1 MKKNLMVKL
10 VILVSFC
17 LLAASTVSASVIEP
31 GYFGLKYSDFTYTD
45 FDYQRLFPNSGL
57 PNHPGQDLN
66 NISNNVWGI
75 TALTSS
81 HTLLDGNIENNFLG
95 QPAYY
100 NNGADG
106 NYYYGVYGGL
116 TIDRVSG
123 AGAPGTEI
131 YLKAAAG
138 GAYLKI
144 YELSAANA
152 NAYNLDFAAGPNVPG
167 AGAFNTFGTNIISNG
182 TLYLDLAFSPGT
194 LQAYSPNAI
203 LTDLE
208 IITLSSSVT
217 GSAES
222 YMDVLGGTGA
232 SLIVKDGFPVN
243 APFPG
248 FPFLADLKVI
258 SDLTADYNP
267 VSGWQ
272 SDWTTTSQDPIT
284 GSAVPEPSTFLLLG
298 CGVLGI
304 VFCTRRKRS
313 Q

>member
-10 VILVSFC
+10 VILVSIF

-45 FDYQRLFPNSGL
+45 FDYARYFPDSNL
-57 PNHPGQDLN
+57 PYHPLQDQQ

-81 HTLLDGNIENNFLG
+81 HTLLDGNIENNLLG
-95 QPAYY
+95 QPSYY
-100 NNGADG
+100 NNGDDG

-116 TIDRVSG
+116 TIDRVDGTGG
-123 AGAPGTEI
+123 AGTEI

-144 YELSAANA
+144 YELDVADAG
-152 NAYNLDFAAGPNVPG
+152 AYNADFFAGPNVAG
-167 AGAFNTFGTNIISNG
+167 AGAFGTFGSNIISSG
-182 TLYLDLAFSPGT
+182 TLYLDLAFSEGT
-194 LQAYSPNAI
+194 LLAYSPNAI

-222 YMDVLGGTGA
+222 YMDVVGGTGA
-232 SLIVKDGFPVN
+232 SIIARDGFPVN
-243 APFPG
+243 APVPG
-248 FPFLADLKVI
+248 FPYLADLKVI
-258 SDLTADYNP
+258 SDLTADF
-267 VSGWQ
+267 SGGAWNG
-272 SDWTTTSQDPIT
+272 DWTTTSQDPIT

-298 CGVLGI
+298 CGVLGL